1 MNNAENMVNMTIRI
15 DKDFKKNMDNLFKN
29 LGINTTSA
37 IMMFLK
43 QCDRNKG
50 LPFVASMNSVQ
61 VNTDEKFLSA
71 INNDSNYS
79 EEFED
84 IFEDV

>member
-1 MNNAENMVNMTIRI
+1 MVNMTIRI
-15 DKDFKKNMDNLFKN
+15 DKDFKKNMDSLFKN

-43 QCDRNKG
+43 QCDRDKG
-50 LPFVASMNSVQ
+50 LPFIATMNDK
-61 VNTDEKFLSA
+61 NEKFLSL
-71 INNDSNYS
+71 NKEDSY

-84 IFEDV
+84 VFEDVY